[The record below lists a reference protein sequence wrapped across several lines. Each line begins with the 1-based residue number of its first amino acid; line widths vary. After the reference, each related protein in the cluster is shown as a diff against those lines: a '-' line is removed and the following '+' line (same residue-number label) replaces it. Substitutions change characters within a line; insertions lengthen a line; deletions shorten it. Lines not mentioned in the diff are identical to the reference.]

1 MAETL
6 ISKTDILHVQ
16 GNPITI
22 GFPVERI
29 NAVLRDGSFEALG
42 SENSIDDGVWVVLRR
57 GLLVRQ
63 YRATVIDNL
72 VYITDKGHLLCGEYD
87 IEVYY
92 DSIDEHHMKFVEEKM
107 LCVVR
112 TTAEGQKYQSSD
124 YDVVAY
130 YPVIRGRA
138 SAVVIGDGHVRLYAG
153 RGLNA
158 DLADGAVNLRAGYGN
173 SEIEVTDNNV
183 NIHIKE

>member
-1 MAETL
+1 MA
-6 ISKTDILHVQ
+6 KTIILHIQ
-16 GNPITI
+16 GNEITI
-22 GFPVERI
+22 GFPIQEVTT
-29 NAVLRDGSFEALG
+29 VLTDGSRSTAAE
-42 SENSIDDGVWVVLRR
+42 ENGIADVWVVLRR

-72 VYITDKGHLLCGEYD
+72 AYITDKGHLLCGEYD

>member
-1 MAETL
+1 MA
-6 ISKTDILHVQ
+6 KTIILHTQ
-16 GNPITI
+16 GNEITI
-22 GFPVERI
+22 GFPLQEI
-29 NAVLRDGSFEALG
+29 TTVLTDGSRSTTAEENALA
-42 SENSIDDGVWVVLRR
+42 DVWVVLRR
-57 GLLVRQ
+57 GLLVKQ
-63 YRATVIDNL
+63 YKATIIDNL

-112 TTAEGQKYQSSD
+112 TTEEGQKYQSSD

-138 SAVVIGDGHVRLYAG
+138 SAVVIGNGTVALMAG

>member
-1 MAETL
+1 MA
-6 ISKTDILHVQ
+6 KTIILHIQ
-16 GNPITI
+16 GNEITI
-22 GFPVERI
+22 GFPLQEITSVLTDGARTTDAEE
-29 NAVLRDGSFEALG
+29 NALAD
-42 SENSIDDGVWVVLRR
+42 VWVVLRR

-92 DSIDEHHMKFVEEKM
+92 DSIDEHHMRFAQDKM
-107 LCVVR
+107 LAVVR
-112 TTAEGQKYQSSD
+112 TTEEGQKYQSDD

-173 SEIEVTDNNV
+173 SEVEVTDNNV
-183 NIHIKE
+183 NIHINN

>member
-1 MAETL
+1 MA
-6 ISKTDILHVQ
+6 KTIILHIQ
-16 GNPITI
+16 GNEITI
-22 GFPVERI
+22 GFPIQEV
-29 NAVLRDGSFEALG
+29 ASVLTDGSRSTTAE
-42 SENSIDDGVWVVLRR
+42 ENDLADVWVVLRR

-63 YRATVIDNL
+63 YRATIIDNL

-92 DSIDEHHMKFVEEKM
+92 ESIDEHHMKFVEEKM

-138 SAVVIGDGHVRLYAG
+138 SAVVIGDGHVRIYAG

-158 DLADGAVNLRAGYGN
+158 DIADGAVNLRAGYGN
-173 SEIEVTDNNV
+173 STIEIEDNNV
-183 NIHIKE
+183 NIQIK

>member
-1 MAETL
+1 MA
-6 ISKTDILHVQ
+6 KTKILHTQ
-16 GNPITI
+16 GNRITI
-22 GFPVERI
+22 GFPIEEVYAE
-29 NAVLRDGSFEALG
+29 LRDGSLSKNKEAKL
-42 SENSIDDGVWVVLRR
+42 ITDVWVVLRR
-57 GLLVRQ
+57 GLLIRQ
-63 YRATVIDNL
+63 YHAFSSFNYVHF
-72 VYITDKGHLLCGEYD
+72 TDEGHLPCGEYD

-138 SAVVIGDGHVRLYAG
+138 SAVVIGDGYVRLYAG

-173 SEIEVTDNNV
+173 STIEIENNSV

>member
-1 MAETL
+1 MA
-6 ISKTDILHVQ
+6 KTIILHIQ
-16 GNPITI
+16 GNEITI
-22 GFPVERI
+22 GFPIQEVTT
-29 NAVLRDGSFEALG
+29 VLTDGSRSTTAE
-42 SENSIDDGVWVVLRR
+42 ENGLADVWVVLRR
-57 GLLVRQ
+57 GLLVKQ
-63 YRATVIDNL
+63 YRATVIDNI

-124 YDVVAY
+124 YNVVAY

>member
-1 MAETL
+1 MA
-6 ISKTDILHVQ
+6 KTIILHTQ
-16 GNPITI
+16 GNEITI
-22 GFPVERI
+22 GFPIQEVTS
-29 NAVLRDGSFEALG
+29 VLTDGSRSTTAE
-42 SENSIDDGVWVVLRR
+42 ENDLADVWVVLRR

>member
-1 MAETL
+1 MA
-6 ISKTDILHVQ
+6 KTIILHIQ
-16 GNPITI
+16 GNEITI
-22 GFPVERI
+22 GFPIQEVTS
-29 NAVLRDGSFEALG
+29 VLNDGSRSTTAE
-42 SENSIDDGVWVVLRR
+42 ENTLADVWVVLRR

-107 LCVVR
+107 LCIVR

-138 SAVVIGDGHVRLYAG
+138 SAVVIGDGYVRLYAG

-173 SEIEVTDNNV
+173 STIEIENNSV

>member
-1 MAETL
+1 MT
-6 ISKTDILHVQ
+6 KTIILHIQ
-16 GNPITI
+16 GNEITI
-22 GFPVERI
+22 GFPIQEVTT
-29 NAVLRDGSFEALG
+29 VLTDGSRSTAAE
-42 SENSIDDGVWVVLRR
+42 ENGIADVWVVLRR

>member
-1 MAETL
+1 MA
-6 ISKTDILHVQ
+6 KTIILHIQ
-16 GNPITI
+16 GNEITI
-22 GFPVERI
+22 GFPIQEI
-29 NAVLRDGSFEALG
+29 TSVLNDGSRTTTAE
-42 SENSIDDGVWVVLRR
+42 ENDLADVWVVLRR

-72 VYITDKGHLLCGEYD
+72 VYITDKGHLPCGEYD

-138 SAVVIGDGHVRLYAG
+138 SAVVIGDGYVRIYAG
-153 RGLNA
+153 RGLKA
-158 DLADGAVNLRAGYGN
+158 DIGDNSVNLRAGYGN
-173 SEIEVTDNNV
+173 STIKIENNSV

>member
-1 MAETL
+1 MA
-6 ISKTDILHVQ
+6 KTIILHTQ
-16 GNPITI
+16 GNEITI
-22 GFPVERI
+22 GFPIQEVTS
-29 NAVLRDGSFEALG
+29 VLNDGSRSTTAE
-42 SENSIDDGVWVVLRR
+42 ENDLADVWVVLRR

-63 YRATVIDNL
+63 YRAAVIDNL
-72 VYITDKGHLLCGEYD
+72 VYITDTGHLLCGEYD

-138 SAVVIGDGHVRLYAG
+138 SAVVIGDGYVRLYAG

-158 DLADGAVNLRAGYGN
+158 DITDGAVNLRAGYGN

>member
-1 MAETL
+1 MA
-6 ISKTDILHVQ
+6 KTIILHIQ
-16 GNPITI
+16 GNEITI
-22 GFPVERI
+22 GFPIQEV
-29 NAVLRDGSFEALG
+29 ATMLTDGSRSTTAEENALA
-42 SENSIDDGVWVVLRR
+42 DVWVVLRR

-72 VYITDKGHLLCGEYD
+72 VYITDNGHLLCGEYD

-138 SAVVIGDGHVRLYAG
+138 SAVVIGDGYVRLYAG
-153 RGLNA
+153 HGLNA
-158 DLADGAVNLRAGYGN
+158 DLGDDSVNLRAGYGN
-173 SEIEVTDNNV
+173 SQVDVTNTNV
-183 NIHIKE
+183 NINIKD

>member
-1 MAETL
+1 MA
-6 ISKTDILHVQ
+6 KTIILHTQ
-16 GNPITI
+16 GNEITI
-22 GFPVERI
+22 GFPIQEVTS
-29 NAVLRDGSFEALG
+29 ALTDGSRSTTAE
-42 SENSIDDGVWVVLRR
+42 ENDLADVWVVLRR

-72 VYITDKGHLLCGEYD
+72 VYITDNGHLLCGEYD

-130 YPVIRGRA
+130 YPVLKARECGVLIGEDSVTLVEGVSIGGDPDYTDQYA
-138 SAVVIGDGHVRLYAG
+138 EINAYLGDG
-153 RGLNA
+153 
-158 DLADGAVNLRAGYGN
+158 
-173 SEIEVTDNNV
+173 SIEVTDDEV
-183 NIHIKE
+183 ILTI

>member
-1 MAETL
+1 MA
-6 ISKTDILHVQ
+6 KTIILHIQ
-16 GNPITI
+16 GNEITI
-22 GFPVERI
+22 GFPIQEI
-29 NAVLRDGSFEALG
+29 TSVLTDGSRTATAEVNDLA
-42 SENSIDDGVWVVLRR
+42 DVWVVLRR

-63 YRATVIDNL
+63 YRATIIDNL

-92 DSIDEHHMKFVEEKM
+92 ESIDEHHMKFVEEKM

-173 SEIEVTDNNV
+173 STIEIENNSV
-183 NIHIKE
+183 NIQIKE

>member
-1 MAETL
+1 MA
-6 ISKTDILHVQ
+6 KTIILHIQ
-16 GNPITI
+16 GNEITI
-22 GFPVERI
+22 GFPLQEITSVLTDGARTTDAEE
-29 NAVLRDGSFEALG
+29 NALAD
-42 SENSIDDGVWVVLRR
+42 VWVVLRR

-92 DSIDEHHMKFVEEKM
+92 DSIDEHHMRFAQDNM
-107 LCVVR
+107 LVVVR
-112 TTAEGQKYQSSD
+112 TTEEGQKYQSDD

-173 SEIEVTDNNV
+173 SEVEVTDNNV
-183 NIHIKE
+183 NIHINN

>member
-1 MAETL
+1 MA
-6 ISKTDILHVQ
+6 KTIILHIQ
-16 GNPITI
+16 GNEITI
-22 GFPVERI
+22 GFPIQEVTS
-29 NAVLRDGSFEALG
+29 VLTDGSRSTTAE
-42 SENSIDDGVWVVLRR
+42 ENDLADVWVVLRR

-63 YRATVIDNL
+63 YRATIIDNL

-92 DSIDEHHMKFVEEKM
+92 ESIDEHHMKLVEEKM

-158 DLADGAVNLRAGYGN
+158 DIADGAVNLRAGYGN
-173 SEIEVTDNNV
+173 STIEIEDNNV
-183 NIHIKE
+183 NIQIKE

>member
-1 MAETL
+1 MA
-6 ISKTDILHVQ
+6 KTIILHIQ
-16 GNPITI
+16 GNEITI
-22 GFPVERI
+22 GFPIQEI
-29 NAVLRDGSFEALG
+29 TCVLTDGSHSTTAEDNGLA
-42 SENSIDDGVWVVLRR
+42 DVWVVLRH
-57 GLLVRQ
+57 GLLVKQ
-63 YRATVIDNL
+63 YRATIIDNL

-112 TTAEGQKYQSSD
+112 TTADGQKYQSSD

-130 YPVIRGRA
+130 YPVIQGRA
-138 SAVVIGDGHVRLYAG
+138 SAVVIGNGTVALMAG

-173 SEIEVTDNNV
+173 SEIEVTDNSV
-183 NIHIKE
+183 NIHINN

>member
-1 MAETL
+1 MA
-6 ISKTDILHVQ
+6 KTIILHIQ
-16 GNPITI
+16 GNEITI
-22 GFPVERI
+22 GFPIQEVTS
-29 NAVLRDGSFEALG
+29 VLTDGSRSTTAE
-42 SENSIDDGVWVVLRR
+42 ENDLADVWVVLRR

-63 YRATVIDNL
+63 YRATIIDNL
-72 VYITDKGHLLCGEYD
+72 VYITDKGRLLCGEYD

-92 DSIDEHHMKFVEEKM
+92 ESIDEHHMKFVEEKM

-158 DLADGAVNLRAGYGN
+158 DIADGAVNLRAGYGN
-173 SEIEVTDNNV
+173 STIEIEDNNV
-183 NIHIKE
+183 NIQIKE

>member
-1 MAETL
+1 MA
-6 ISKTDILHVQ
+6 KTIILHTQ
-16 GNPITI
+16 GNEITI
-22 GFPVERI
+22 GFPIQEI
-29 NAVLRDGSFEALG
+29 TSVLNDGSRTTNAEVNDLA
-42 SENSIDDGVWVVLRR
+42 DVWVVLRR

-138 SAVVIGDGHVRLYAG
+138 SAVVIGDGYVRLYAG
-153 RGLNA
+153 HGLNA

-173 SEIEVTDNNV
+173 STIEIENNNV

>member
-1 MAETL
+1 MA
-6 ISKTDILHVQ
+6 KTIILHIQ
-16 GNPITI
+16 GNEITI
-22 GFPVERI
+22 GFQIQEI
-29 NAVLRDGSFEALG
+29 TSVLNDGSRSATAE
-42 SENSIDDGVWVVLRR
+42 ENDLADVWVVLRR

-124 YDVVAY
+124 YDVLAY

-138 SAVVIGDGHVRLYAG
+138 SAVVIGDGYVRLYAG